1 MADGER
7 SGVGRSLWKLW
18 PALLA
23 ACGLTLAAPALALE
37 RAQLA
42 QAIPAR
48 EARPA
53 PLVAATRVDLQSSG
67 DLTRLTFELTGP
79 LEPQAHVLTEPDR
92 VVIDLPEVDFQL
104 NPAQGLRAA
113 DRGSATR
120 RKPAKGG
127 EPLGGLIASYRFGL
141 VAAGKSRIVIHLS
154 GPARIVRVA
163 CDPLGPGRGAL
174 LVIELAKTDRSLFR
188 AEAERTRVGRLAAS
202 AAPAPIAAQA
212 GALAPTSALPVVVLD
227 AGHGGVDTGAH
238 SATGALEKDI
248 VFDFTRALAARL
260 EAGKQ
265 VRVVLSREGDVF
277 VALGE
282 RVRRARASGASLFIS
297 IHADTLSEDRSVAG
311 ATVYTASERASDA
324 EAARL
329 AEKENQADL
338 VGGLDGREDQ
348 SEVSDILVDLTRRE
362 TRAYSNVFART
373 LVGYWK
379 DMGQL
384 NKNPIRSAGFRVL
397 KAHDVPSVLL
407 ELGYLSSERDLATL
421 TTPQWREKA
430 ANVVARAVEGFF
442 RSRNV
447 GESAKPTAE
456 GDPFGALTAPKGA
469 PSRDALRP

>member
-1 MADGER
+1 M
-7 SGVGRSLWKLW
+7 
-18 PALLA
+18 LA
-23 ACGLTLAAPALALE
+23 ACALTLAAPAPALE
-37 RAQLA
+37 RAQVAQVA
-42 QAIPAR
+42 QATPAR

-53 PLVAATRVDLQSSG
+53 SLVAATRVDLQSSG

-92 VVIDLPEVDFQL
+92 VVIDLPEVDFQM

-113 DRGSATR
+113 DRGAVAR
-120 RKPAKGG
+120 RKPAKGA

-141 VAAGKSRIVIHLS
+141 VAAGKSRVVIHLA
-154 GPARIVRVA
+154 GPTRIVRVA

-174 LVIELAKTDRSLFR
+174 LVIELAKTERSLFR
-188 AEAERTRVGRLAAS
+188 TEAERTRVERLAVS
-202 AAPAPIAAQA
+202 AAPAPIAPQA
-212 GALAPTSALPVVVLD
+212 GASVQATALPVVVLD

-238 SATGALEKDI
+238 SASGALEKDI

-282 RVRRARASGASLFIS
+282 RVRRARANGASLFIS

-379 DMGQL
+379 DLGQL

-447 GESAKPTAE
+447 GESAKTTAE

-469 PSRDALRP
+469 PGRDALRP

>member
-1 MADGER
+1 VR
-7 SGVGRSLWKLW
+7 W
-18 PALLA
+18 PVYATLVTSVLCLLVALNFREPPATGHAEHHAARRAWRNIVEGATHVFTSRRILFLMVAALLNAYFTGMTDIVFAHGGTVAKVMGDAMLLLFGAPDDQPDHA
-23 ACGLTLAAPALALE
+23 ARAVACALALDAFAE
-37 RAQLA
+37 AFRAGHTA
-42 QAIPAR
+42 
-48 EARPA
+48 
-53 PLVAATRVDLQSSG
+53 
-67 DLTRLTFELTGP
+67 
-79 LEPQAHVLTEPDR
+79 
-92 VVIDLPEVDFQL
+92 
-104 NPAQGLRAA
+104 
-113 DRGSATR
+113 RGSALGVTR
-120 RKPAKGG
+120 
-127 EPLGGLIASYRFGL
+127 IS
-141 VAAGKSRIVIHLS
+141 VHS
-154 GPARIVRVA
+154 GPALVG
-163 CDPLGPGRGAL
+163 DFGGGR
-174 LVIELAKTDRSLFR
+174 
-188 AEAERTRVGRLAAS
+188 
-202 AAPAPIAAQA
+202 
-212 GALAPTSALPVVVLD
+212 
-227 AGHGGVDTGAH
+227 H
-238 SATGALEKDI
+238 
-248 VFDFTRALAARL
+248 FDYTAYGETINIAARL

-277 VALGE
+277 VTLGE

-379 DMGQL
+379 DLGQL

-447 GESAKPTAE
+447 GESAKTTAE

-469 PSRDALRP
+469 PGRDALRP